1 MSSSQYEIL
10 MLPDGEVVLQRSD
23 VAGEPLVRITFS
35 DEAKYFLGEA
45 SMDVARA
52 MIDAGIEL
60 VEQLGAE
67 GQLDE
72 GEATKYG
79 DRVLH

>member
-1 MSSSQYEIL
+1 MSTSHYEIL

-23 VAGEPLVRITFS
+23 VSGEPLVRISFS
-35 DEAKYFLGEA
+35 EEAKYFLGDV

-72 GEATKYG
+72 GEITRYG
-79 DRVLH
+79 DRILH